1 MTELFGTVAGW
12 GVTPTVSGVPK
23 KLKVD
28 VGLKG
33 VQECFSNLERAAQFC
48 AVGKR
53 SDREICS
60 ADAGGDGENLGKF
73 CVNPVGEPGKC
84 VPTFECEVLLP
95 VLGQAKVSIRDRIF
109 WDRSFCGTYK
119 RRSLVCCA
127 GPPPDE
133 HLNLPLP
140 PYCGVQHQS
149 RLYGGQLTQ
158 LEDFPWTALI
168 EYAKPDGS
176 YGYHCGGTLINQDH
190 IVTAAHCVSS
200 LPDGWKVHRVRLG
213 EWDLSTKLDCEHE
226 VCNEPVVDMK
236 IAKIIVHDGFDA
248 GNESLSND
256 IALIRFEA
264 EVNFTETVR
273 PICLPLAAS
282 IRAENMTE
290 LFGTVAGW
298 GVTPTV
304 SGVPK
309 KLNVDVGLKGVQEC
323 FPNLERAAQFC
334 AVGKRSDREICSA
347 DAGGGLARAF
357 YGFHYL
363 IGITGMG
370 QEKCATAVSGL
381 QTINDA
387 LPTSPQ
393 CGIQLS
399 DRIVGGQST
408 ELEEFPW
415 MALIQYRKPQ
425 GFYGFHCGGALI
437 NARYILTAAHC
448 VHSLPRGWELYQIR
462 LGEWDLSSANDC
474 LNGVCTAQP
483 IDMEAERVTVHD
495 GYSAL
500 DVSHAHDI
508 ALIRLTHD
516 VPTSRTVR
524 PICLPVAKSDRS
536 RSFVGMP
543 SFAAGWG
550 RTETNAASERKLKVQ
565 LSVRDLDNCSQV
577 YRGIGVILRAT
588 QLCAGGERG
597 KDSCTGDSGGPLMA
611 RFGGAWYVIGVV
623 SFGLNKCGT
632 AGFPGVYTNVSMY
645 MDWIES
651 NVL

>member
-1 MTELFGTVAGW
+1 MKMGMNIDRCLVLLGALTTLNMVRT
-12 GVTPTVSGVPK
+12 
-23 KLKVD
+23 
-28 VGLKG
+28 
-33 VQECFSNLERAAQFC
+33 LEQ
-48 AVGKR
+48 
-53 SDREICS
+53 
-60 ADAGGDGENLGKF
+60 GES
-73 CVNPVGEPGKC
+73 CVNPEGRPGRCILFRECQPLLTIYNKYFTTPDESKFLADSRCGEL
-84 VPTFECEVLLP
+84 E
-95 VLGQAKVSIRDRIF
+95 
-109 WDRSFCGTYK
+109 
-119 RRSLVCCA
+119 RRTLVCCA
-127 GPPPDE
+127 
-133 HLNLPLP
+133 
-140 PYCGVQHQS
+140 
-149 RLYGGQLTQ
+149 
-158 LEDFPWTALI
+158 
-168 EYAKPDGS
+168 
-176 YGYHCGGTLINQDH
+176 
-190 IVTAAHCVSS
+190 AA
-200 LPDGWKVHRVRLG
+200 
-213 EWDLSTKLDCEHE
+213 
-226 VCNEPVVDMK
+226 
-236 IAKIIVHDGFDA
+236 
-248 GNESLSND
+248 
-256 IALIRFEA
+256 
-264 EVNFTETVR
+264 
-273 PICLPLAAS
+273 
-282 IRAENMTE
+282 
-290 LFGTVAGW
+290 
-298 GVTPTV
+298 
-304 SGVPK
+304 
-309 KLNVDVGLKGVQEC
+309 
-323 FPNLERAAQFC
+323 
-334 AVGKRSDREICSA
+334 
-347 DAGGGLARAF
+347 
-357 YGFHYL
+357 
-363 IGITGMG
+363 
-370 QEKCATAVSGL
+370 AVSGL

-565 LSVRDLDNCSQV
+565 LSVRDVDNCSHV
-577 YRGIGVILRAT
+577 YRGIKVILRAT
-588 QLCAGGERG
+588 ELCAGGERG